1 MSTKKKDFTVILF
14 QLVCMMVNYIVNL
27 LSIFICSASNFSIF
41 RSRYIYTDEVELNG
55 NVVTPLLHAAMKYAL
70 TDLVNQ
76 CERYLEC
83 AIDTENAC
91 VIFNQATFFG
101 MHELANTVLLCIEI
115 NAKEVFETEGFD
127 SLSSDNILA
136 VFKSERLK
144 ANEIDMFNA
153 GLKWAKH
160 QCVVKNIETNAMNQ
174 RQILGDL
181 LYLIRIPLLTLQ
193 EYSQV
198 VVRSGIL
205 TADEQLL
212 FYKFF
217 TLKEEENIEVPL
229 FTSAPRDG
237 MLPFSLDV
245 DELIASHL
253 GQKSIEPFCFETLT
267 ITTKVPLKI
276 RQITLFP
283 YPDFMSGQSNID
295 YDASHDCLNDN
306 VSIDIKNIVVEPP
319 KSVHEGH
326 RYPLKGSNVRLDYV
340 LSVYPENRLKISV
353 TRFCR
358 NCGILHSPTYK
369 KINMISSRYGNRLTQ
384 RAPLKSLSICD
395 TQVDMT
401 FMGQHIVN
409 TITFEKVSQESPENS
424 VETQITQQCNS
435 AD

>member
-1 MSTKKKDFTVILF
+1 
-14 QLVCMMVNYIVNL
+14 
-27 LSIFICSASNFSIF
+27 
-41 RSRYIYTDEVELNG
+41 
-55 NVVTPLLHAAMKYAL
+55 MKYVL
-70 TDLVNQ
+70 TDLVSQ
-76 CERYLEC
+76 CERYLQC
-83 AIDTENAC
+83 AIDTENVC

-101 MHELANTVLLCIEI
+101 MHELANTALLCIEI
-115 NAKEVFETEGFD
+115 NAKEVFVTEGFD
-127 SLSSDNILA
+127 SLSRDNVLA

-144 ANEIDMFNA
+144 ANEIDIFNA
-153 GLKWAKH
+153 GIKWSKH
-160 QCVVKNIETNAMNQ
+160 QCKLKNIETNAENQ
-174 RQILGDL
+174 RKILGNL

-217 TLKEEENIEVPL
+217 TLKEEDIGVSS
-229 FTSAPRDG
+229 FTSDPRDG
-237 MLPFSLDV
+237 MLLFSLDV
-245 DELIASHL
+245 DDLIASQL

-295 YDASHDCLNDN
+295 YDAGHDCLSDN

-369 KINMISSRYGNRLTQ
+369 KINMISSRYGNRMTQ

-395 TQVDMT
+395 TQVDIS

-409 TITFEKVSQESPENS
+409 TITFEKVSPESPENS
-424 VETQITQQCNS
+424 VETQITQQCKI
-435 AD
+435 ADSQNATT

>member
-1 MSTKKKDFTVILF
+1 
-14 QLVCMMVNYIVNL
+14 
-27 LSIFICSASNFSIF
+27 
-41 RSRYIYTDEVELNG
+41 
-55 NVVTPLLHAAMKYAL
+55 MKYAL
-70 TDLVNQ
+70 ADLVNQ

-83 AIDTENAC
+83 AIDTENVC
-91 VIFNQATFFG
+91 VIFNQAIFFG
-101 MHELANTVLLCIEI
+101 MHELANTALLCIEI
-115 NAKEVFETEGFD
+115 NAKAVFETEGFD
-127 SLSSDNILA
+127 SLSRDNIVA

-144 ANEIDMFNA
+144 ANEIDIFNA
-153 GLKWAKH
+153 AITWAKQ
-160 QCVVKNIETNAMNQ
+160 QCIVQNIETNAENQ

-205 TADEQLL
+205 TNDEQLL

-217 TLKEEENIEVPL
+217 TLNEEDIEVPL

-237 MLPFSLDV
+237 ILPCSLDL
-245 DELIASHL
+245 DDLIASHL
-253 GQKSIEPFCFETLT
+253 GQNSIEPFCFETLT

-340 LSVYPENRLKISV
+340 LNVYPENRLKISV

-358 NCGILHSPTYK
+358 NCGILHNPTYK
-369 KINMISSRYGNRLTQ
+369 KINMISSRYGNRMTQ

-395 TQVDMT
+395 TQVDIS

-409 TITFEKVSQESPENS
+409 TITFEKVPQESPENS
-424 VETQITQQCNS
+424 VETQLTQQCQI
-435 AD
+435 ADGQNPTT